1 MASFDPDESEPLLK
15 RTEREGANM
24 EAEKKQA
31 SRPMSRQQLL
41 VVGCILMCE
50 LCERLTY
57 YSVTANVVLFCTNTL
72 KLESTSA
79 ATVSLVF
86 SGTVFI
92 IPVIGGYIADTLA
105 GKYNTILGSGLI
117 YVLGLFL
124 LPASAFD
131 YEGLFGEDDDGVSFD
146 LSTKMRRVYYFM
158 GLVFVAIG
166 TGGIKANVGPFGAQQ
181 VEDLG
186 PEAVQ
191 SFFNWFYWFI
201 NAGSFIAFLGV
212 AYIQQNISF
221 SLGYL
226 IPFIS
231 MILALVIFVAVKS
244 KYKQTPPGGSI
255 IVDSLGVCCDA
266 GCRKFDKVRKSNG
279 GKYTDDFVSGVI
291 AVLRVIP
298 VFLLIILYWAI
309 YSQMQS
315 TFFLQGERMDA
326 QLGSL
331 TMPIAVLNVFNT
343 VIILILIPIMDKVVY
358 PFMAKYNRSPTHLQ
372 RIGLGFVLS
381 ALSVLAAGI
390 LEIYR
395 KKDIEENGVIVQ
407 KLSTDYF
414 NASSIS
420 IFAQVP
426 QFALVGASE
435 VFASVSGLE
444 FAYSQ
449 APSFMQGLVMG
460 LFLMTSGIGN
470 YVSEAILEIV
480 KEATGTDPPDAW
492 FPEEMNDGKTENLF
506 FMLAALMAVNT
517 IVFVVVAYFY
527 KYKAPEEAQ
536 FVEIEKPV
544 DSNKP
549 PPYEQTLGGYRENPG
564 YNEYPENTRL

>member
-1 MASFDPDESEPLLK
+1 MDDRKEERQSLLPVDGW
-15 RTEREGANM
+15 E
-24 EAEKKQA
+24 EKKV
-31 SRPMSRQQLL
+31 SLWWGKHMIP
-41 VVGCILMCE
+41 VVCILLTE
-50 LCERLTY
+50 LCERMTY
-57 YSVTANVVLFCTNTL
+57 YSVTANLLLFCTSVLDIETTTA
-72 KLESTSA
+72 TS
-79 ATVSLVF
+79 VSLYF
-86 SGTVFI
+86 TGTVFI
-92 IPVIGGYIADTLA
+92 IPVIGGYIADTMA
-105 GKYNTILGSGLI
+105 GKYNTILGSGLVYI
-117 YVLGLFL
+117 LGLFL
-124 LPASAFD
+124 LPASAMN
-131 YEGLFGEDDDGVSFD
+131 YEEWFGNDGDGASYD
-146 LSTKMRRVYYFM
+146 LSTEMRRIYYFT

-201 NAGSFIAFLGV
+201 NAGSFVAFLGV

-231 MILALVIFVAVKS
+231 MILALIIFVAAKS
-244 KYKQTPPGGSI
+244 NYKQTPPGGSI
-255 IVDSLGVCCDA
+255 IVDSLGVCCQA
-266 GCRKFDKVRKSNG
+266 GCRKFDKARKSNG
-279 GKYTDDFVSGVI
+279 GKYTDEFVSGVI
-291 AVLRVIP
+291 AVLRVLP
-298 VFLLIILYWAI
+298 VFLLIIMYWAI

-326 QLGSL
+326 KIGSV

-343 VIILILIPIMDKVVY
+343 IIILILIPIMDKLIY
-358 PFMAKYNRSPTHLQ
+358 PLMAKYNRSPTHLQ
-372 RIGLGFVLS
+372 RIGFGFILS
-381 ALSVLAAGI
+381 ALSVLVAGI

-395 KKDIEENGVIVQ
+395 KKDIENNGYIVQ
-407 KLSTDYF
+407 ELSSDKF

-426 QFALVGASE
+426 EFALVGASE

-460 LFLMTSGIGN
+460 LFLMTSGLGN

-480 KEATGTDPPDAW
+480 KEATGTDTPDAW
-492 FPEEMNDGKTENLF
+492 FPEEMNNGKTEYLF
-506 FMLAALMAVNT
+506 FMMAALMAVNT
-517 IVFVVVAYFY
+517 FVFFFVAYYY
-527 KYKAPEEAQ
+527 KYREPEDAQ
-536 FVEIEKPV
+536 VLAIEKVV
-544 DSNKP
+544 DPEKP
-549 PPYEQTLGGYRENPG
+549 PAYEQLTAGFNNQGYTG
-564 YNEYPENTRL
+564 YPENTKL

>member
-536 FVEIEKPV
+536 FLEIEKPV

>member
-1 MASFDPDESEPLLK
+1 
-15 RTEREGANM
+15 M
-24 EAEKKQA
+24 EAEKKPA
-31 SRPMSRQQLL
+31 SRPMSRQQLV

-72 KLESTSA
+72 KLESTTA

-86 SGTVFI
+86 SGWEVGKPIARPSIWRGKQMVLVACILFTELCERLTFYSVTANLLLYGTTVLDLESTTATSVSLYFTGTVFI

-117 YVLGLFL
+117 YVL
-124 LPASAFD
+124 
-131 YEGLFGEDDDGVSFD
+131 
-146 LSTKMRRVYYFM
+146 
-158 GLVFVAIG
+158 G

-212 AYIQQNISF
+212 AYIQQNVSF

-231 MILALVIFVAVKS
+231 MIVALVIFVAVKS

-266 GCRKFDKVRKSNG
+266 GCRKFDNARKSNG
-279 GKYTDDFVSGVI
+279 GKYPDDFVTGVI

-326 QLGSL
+326 KLGSVI
-331 TMPIAVLNVFNT
+331 MPIAVLNVFNT
-343 VIILILIPIMDKVVY
+343 IIILILIPIMDKVVY
-358 PFMAKYNRSPTHLQ
+358 PFLAKYNRSPTHLQ

-381 ALSVLAAGI
+381 ALSVLVAGI

-395 KKDIEENGVIVQ
+395 KKDIEENGVIEQ
-407 KLSTDYF
+407 KLSGDTF

-480 KEATGTDPPDAW
+480 KEATGADPPDAW

-517 IVFVVVAYFY
+517 LVFVVVAYFY
-527 KYKAPEEAQ
+527 KYKAPEETQ
-536 FVEIEKPV
+536 YLEVEKVIDP
-544 DSNKP
+544 DKP
-549 PPYEQTLGGYRENPG
+549 PPYEQTKGGFHENPG
-564 YNEYPENTRL
+564 YSEHPESTRL

>member
-15 RTEREGANM
+15 RTGREGANM
-24 EAEKKQA
+24 EAEKKPA
-31 SRPMSRQQLL
+31 SRPMSRQQLV

-72 KLESTSA
+72 KLESTTA

-124 LPASAFD
+124 LPTSAFD
-131 YEGLFGEDDDGVSFD
+131 YTDFFGTDDDGVPFD
-146 LSTKMRRVYYFM
+146 LSTSMRRVYYFM

-212 AYIQQNISF
+212 AYIQQNVSF

-231 MILALVIFVAVKS
+231 MIVALVIFVAVKS

-266 GCRKFDKVRKSNG
+266 GCRKFDNARKSNG
-279 GKYTDDFVSGVI
+279 GKYPDDFVTGVI

-326 QLGSL
+326 KLGSVI
-331 TMPIAVLNVFNT
+331 MPIAVLNVFNT
-343 VIILILIPIMDKVVY
+343 IIILILIPIMDKVVY
-358 PFMAKYNRSPTHLQ
+358 PFLAKYNRSPTHLQ

-381 ALSVLAAGI
+381 ALSVLVAGI

-395 KKDIEENGVIVQ
+395 KKDIEENGVIEQ
-407 KLSTDYF
+407 KLSGDTF

-480 KEATGTDPPDAW
+480 KEATGADPPDAW

-517 IVFVVVAYFY
+517 LVFVVVAYFY
-527 KYKAPEEAQ
+527 KYKAPEETQ
-536 FVEIEKPV
+536 YLEVEKVIDP
-544 DSNKP
+544 DKP
-549 PPYEQTLGGYRENPG
+549 PPYEQTKGGFHENPG
-564 YNEYPENTRL
+564 YSEHPESTRL

>member
-1 MASFDPDESEPLLK
+1 
-15 RTEREGANM
+15 M
-24 EAEKKQA
+24 EAGDDEKTALISVRGWEVGEPIARPSIWRGKQVV
-31 SRPMSRQQLL
+31 L
-41 VVGCILMCE
+41 VACILFTE
-50 LCERLTY
+50 LCERLTF
-57 YSVTANVVLFCTNTL
+57 YSVTANLLLYGTTVLD
-72 KLESTSA
+72 LESTT
-79 ATVSLVF
+79 ATSVSLYF
-86 SGTVFI
+86 TGTVFI

-124 LPASAFD
+124 LPTSAFD
-131 YEGLFGEDDDGVSFD
+131 YTDFFGTDDDGVPFD
-146 LSTKMRRVYYFM
+146 LSISMRRVYYFM

-212 AYIQQNISF
+212 AYIQQNVSF

-231 MILALVIFVAVKS
+231 MIVALVIFVAVKS

-266 GCRKFDKVRKSNG
+266 GCRKFDNARKSNG
-279 GKYTDDFVSGVI
+279 GKYPDDFVTGVI

-326 QLGSL
+326 KLGSVI
-331 TMPIAVLNVFNT
+331 MPIAVLNVFNT
-343 VIILILIPIMDKVVY
+343 IIILILIPIMDKVVY
-358 PFMAKYNRSPTHLQ
+358 PFLAKYNRSPTHLQ

-381 ALSVLAAGI
+381 ALSVLVAGI

-395 KKDIEENGVIVQ
+395 KKDIEENGVIEQ
-407 KLSTDYF
+407 KLSGDTF

-480 KEATGTDPPDAW
+480 KEATGADPPDAW
-492 FPEEMNDGKTENLF
+492 FPEEINDGKTENLF

-517 IVFVVVAYFY
+517 LVFVVVAYFY
-527 KYKAPEEAQ
+527 KYKSPEETQ
-536 FVEIEKPV
+536 YLEVEKVV
-544 DSNKP
+544 DPDKP
-549 PPYEQTLGGYRENPG
+549 PPYEQTAGGFHENPG
-564 YNEYPENTRL
+564 YSEHPESTRL

>member
-15 RTEREGANM
+15 RTGREGANM
-24 EAEKKQA
+24 EAEKKPS
-31 SRPMSRQQLL
+31 SRPMSRQQLV

-72 KLESTSA
+72 KLESTTA

-124 LPASAFD
+124 LPTSAFD
-131 YEGLFGEDDDGVSFD
+131 YTDFFGTDDDGVPFD
-146 LSTKMRRVYYFM
+146 LSTSMRRVYYFM

-212 AYIQQNISF
+212 AYIQQNVSF

-231 MILALVIFVAVKS
+231 MIVALVIFVAVKS

-266 GCRKFDKVRKSNG
+266 GCRKFDNARKSNG
-279 GKYTDDFVSGVI
+279 GKYPDDFVTGVI

-326 QLGSL
+326 KLGSVI
-331 TMPIAVLNVFNT
+331 MPIAVLNVFNT
-343 VIILILIPIMDKVVY
+343 IIILILIPIMDKVVY
-358 PFMAKYNRSPTHLQ
+358 PFLAKYNRSPTHLQ

-381 ALSVLAAGI
+381 ALSVLVAGI

-395 KKDIEENGVIVQ
+395 KKDIEENGVIEQ
-407 KLSTDYF
+407 KLSGDTF

-480 KEATGTDPPDAW
+480 KEVTGADPPDAW

-517 IVFVVVAYFY
+517 LVFVVVAYFY
-527 KYKAPEEAQ
+527 KYKAPEETQYLEA
-536 FVEIEKPV
+536 EKVV
-544 DSNKP
+544 DPDKP
-549 PPYEQTLGGYRENPG
+549 PPYEQTTGGFHENHG
-564 YNEYPENTRL
+564 YSEHPESTRL

>member
-15 RTEREGANM
+15 RTGREGANM
-24 EAEKKQA
+24 EAEKKPS
-31 SRPMSRQQLL
+31 SRPMSRQQLV

-72 KLESTSA
+72 KLESTTA

-124 LPASAFD
+124 LPTSAFD
-131 YEGLFGEDDDGVSFD
+131 YTDFFGTDDDGVPFD
-146 LSTKMRRVYYFM
+146 LSTSMRRVYYFM

-212 AYIQQNISF
+212 AYIQQNVSF

-231 MILALVIFVAVKS
+231 MIVALVIFVAVKS

-266 GCRKFDKVRKSNG
+266 GCRKFDNARKSNG
-279 GKYTDDFVSGVI
+279 GKYPDDFVTGVI

-326 QLGSL
+326 KLGSVI
-331 TMPIAVLNVFNT
+331 MPIAVLNVFNT
-343 VIILILIPIMDKVVY
+343 IIILILIPIMDKVVY
-358 PFMAKYNRSPTHLQ
+358 PFLAKYNRSPTHLQ

-381 ALSVLAAGI
+381 ALSVLVAGI

-395 KKDIEENGVIVQ
+395 KKDIEENGVIQ
-407 KLSTDYF
+407 QQLSGDTF

-480 KEATGTDPPDAW
+480 KEATGADPPDAW

-517 IVFVVVAYFY
+517 LVFVVVAYFY
-527 KYKAPEEAQ
+527 KYKAPEETQ
-536 FVEIEKPV
+536 YLEVEKVV
-544 DSNKP
+544 DPDKP
-549 PPYEQTLGGYRENPG
+549 PPYEQTTGVFHENPG
-564 YNEYPENTRL
+564 YSEHPESTRL

>member
-15 RTEREGANM
+15 RTGREGANM
-24 EAEKKQA
+24 EAEKKPA
-31 SRPMSRQQLL
+31 SRPMSRQQLV

-72 KLESTSA
+72 KLESTTA

-124 LPASAFD
+124 LPTSAFD
-131 YEGLFGEDDDGVSFD
+131 YTDFFGTDDDGVPFD
-146 LSTKMRRVYYFM
+146 LSTSMRRVYYFM

-212 AYIQQNISF
+212 AYIQQNVSF

-231 MILALVIFVAVKS
+231 MIVALVIFVAVKS

-266 GCRKFDKVRKSNG
+266 GCRKFDNARKSNG
-279 GKYTDDFVSGVI
+279 GKYPDDFVTGVI

-326 QLGSL
+326 KLGSVI
-331 TMPIAVLNVFNT
+331 MPIAVLNVFNT
-343 VIILILIPIMDKVVY
+343 IIILILIPIMDKVVY
-358 PFMAKYNRSPTHLQ
+358 PFLAKYNRSPTHLQ

-381 ALSVLAAGI
+381 ALSVLVAGI

-395 KKDIEENGVIVQ
+395 KKDIEENGVIQ
-407 KLSTDYF
+407 QQLSGDTF

-420 IFAQVP
+420 IFTQVP

-480 KEATGTDPPDAW
+480 KEATGADPPDAW

-517 IVFVVVAYFY
+517 LVFVVVAYFY
-527 KYKAPEEAQ
+527 KYKAPEETQ
-536 FVEIEKPV
+536 YLEVEKVIDP
-544 DSNKP
+544 DKP
-549 PPYEQTLGGYRENPG
+549 PPYEQTTGGFHENPG
-564 YNEYPENTRL
+564 YSEHPESTRL